1 VGLQDELLARM
12 QKDLDELLET
22 ARAQISKRQFAAA
35 TKILGDGYKQL
46 FGLDRRFLQL
56 MDAAQAAAL
65 LGKPEKIFCFALLLC
80 EEAEVL
86 KQQHDVESASATAKW
101 AMRMLGTAKLA
112 NGPQGLV
119 GLLARLRTLSTS

>member
-1 VGLQDELLARM
+1 M
-12 QKDLDELLET
+12 QKDLDALLT
-22 ARAQISKRQFAAA
+22 MARAQISKRQFAAA

-56 MDAAQAAAL
+56 MDAAQAAGL
-65 LGKPEKIFCFALLLC
+65 LGSPEKIFCFALLLA

-86 KQQHDVESASATAKW
+86 RQQHDVESAAATAKW

-112 NGPQGLV
+112 NGPEGLV
-119 GLLARLRTLSTS
+119 GLLSRLRTMSTVT